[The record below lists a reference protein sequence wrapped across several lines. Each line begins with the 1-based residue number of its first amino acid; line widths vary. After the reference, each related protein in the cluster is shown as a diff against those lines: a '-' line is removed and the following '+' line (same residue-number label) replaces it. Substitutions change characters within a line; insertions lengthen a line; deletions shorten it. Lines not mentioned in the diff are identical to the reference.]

1 MEQIA
6 LNLIVSTYSTM
17 SVSRD
22 GLMSKN
28 IVPTAKEKL
37 KLEHNFLKKSK
48 TTIENPISFSVGKQL
63 IHRNFLSK
71 R

>member
-37 KLEHNFLKKSK
+37 KLEHNFLKK
-48 TTIENPISFSVGKQL
+48 
-63 IHRNFLSK
+63 
-71 R
+71 